1 MAISRSE
8 ASRINGS
15 KSTGPV
21 TTEGRAVSSQNA
33 LKLGIFS
40 KRRFLPEENPADFHA
55 LMESLVAVYNPATVI
70 EIIYV
75 DRMGMARW
83 KLARFERAEVAV
95 IELQRN
101 LFHFS
106 SEEDKWQRFG
116 GRMLSHR
123 IAALDEETRQ
133 KYLAER
139 NAVVTAALG
148 FPEDPEK
155 FSRQAAA
162 LHREFDL
169 AARHLREEQS
179 RRVDTLERR
188 PLVTR
193 GAQDRSEAIEA
204 ATLEQ
209 EE

>member
-21 TTEGRAVSSQNA
+21 TPEGLAASSQNA

-55 LMESLVAVYNPATVI
+55 LMESLVAVYNPATLI

-83 KLARFERAEVAV
+83 KLARLERAEVAV

-101 LFHFS
+101 FFDFA

-133 KYLAER
+133 KYMAER
-139 NAVVTAALG
+139 DAVVTAALG

-169 AARHLREEQS
+169 AARQLREEQS
-179 RRVDTLERR
+179 RRVDLVEMR
-188 PLVTR
+188 PLKSREPT
-193 GAQDRSEAIEA
+193 DHSDAIEA
-204 ATLEQ
+204 EAED
-209 EE
+209 

>member
-21 TTEGRAVSSQNA
+21 TPEGRAASSQNA
-33 LKLGIFS
+33 LNLGIFS
-40 KRRFLPEENPADFHA
+40 KRQFLPEENPADFYA
-55 LMESLVAVYNPATVI
+55 LLDSLIDVYNPATAV
-70 EIIYV
+70 EVIYV
-75 DRMGMARW
+75 DRMAMARW
-83 KLARFERAEVAV
+83 YLARLERAEVAV

-101 LFHFS
+101 LFHFA
-106 SEEDKWQRFG
+106 SEEDKWQRYG
-116 GRMLSHR
+116 NRMLAQR
-123 IAALDEETRQ
+123 INTLDQETRN
-133 KYLAER
+133 KYINDR
-139 NAVVTAALG
+139 NAVITAALG
-148 FPEDPEK
+148 FPEDPER
-155 FSRQAAA
+155 FSRRAAA

-209 EE
+209 A

>member
-1 MAISRSE
+1 
-8 ASRINGS
+8 
-15 KSTGPV
+15 
-21 TTEGRAVSSQNA
+21 
-33 LKLGIFS
+33 L
-40 KRRFLPEENPADFHA
+40 LPEENPADFHA
-55 LMESLVAVYNPATVI
+55 LMESLVAVYNPATII
-70 EIIYV
+70 ENIHV

-101 LFHFS
+101 FLYFA

-116 GRMLSHR
+116 GRMLPQR
-123 IAALDEETRQ
+123 IAALDEETRK
-133 KYLAER
+133 KYIEQR

-155 FSRQAAA
+155 FSRRAAA

-169 AARHLREEQS
+169 AARQLREEQS
-179 RRVDTLERR
+179 RRVGSVEMR
-188 PLVTR
+188 PLKSRVPT
-193 GAQDRSEAIEA
+193 DRLDAVEAVA
-204 ATLEQ
+204 